1 MRELPFVL
9 AVKVPKRDE
18 ETYTTGTYP
27 VYHRYIYF
35 SLCFVYFVEN
45 RGGGYPQYIVRT
57 DSALHSMRNTDLRE
71 QKQK

>member
-27 VYHRYIYF
+27 VYHRYIYI
-35 SLCFVYFVEN
+35 SLYYEYFAQN
-45 RGGGYPQYIVRT
+45 RWGG
-57 DSALHSMRNTDLRE
+57 
-71 QKQK
+71 